1 MHRIP
6 SVFRAAALSVA
17 AAALLLSDG
26 RAAEPVRDSP
36 PADPLAWTVGRW
48 EGTRTEAA
56 TGQAARLHSEISAV
70 LGGAGTEERIEVE
83 EGTPRYMGLYL
94 EVPDA
99 AGKSVIVYVN
109 ARRRSFS
116 RLEGS
121 AGERG
126 GEWTSVTATPPHG
139 SRMRVERTGPD
150 SWKRT
155 QLVSEDGGRTWT
167 VLFVDAMRRAG
178 GTKENR

>member
-1 MHRIP
+1 MHPVR
-6 SVFRAAALSVA
+6 SAARAAAVA
-17 AAALLLSDG
+17 LALTALLLSDG
-26 RAAEPVRDSP
+26 RAAEPRGDA

-56 TGQAARLHSEISAV
+56 TGHAARLHSEISSV

-83 EGTPRYMGLYL
+83 EGTPSYMGLYL
-94 EVPDA
+94 EVPDPT
-99 AGKSVIVYVN
+99 GKSVIVYVN

-121 AGERG
+121 ATERG

-139 SRMRVERTGPD
+139 SRMRVERTGPG

-155 QLVSEDGGRTWT
+155 QRVSEDGGRTWT
-167 VLFVDAMRRAG
+167 VLFVDEMRRAG
-178 GTKENR
+178 GAGEKP